1 MAITH
6 PPGDEPHSPAE
17 SGTVLEFPEGAKS
30 EERRRRMAPGDRRS
44 MILDEAAEFFATN
57 GPAASTRALAKA
69 LGITQA
75 LLYRYFPSKEALYQE
90 VFEHLLSDWFDRLAG
105 AIAAPETGW
114 NKVELVLRAG
124 FRFFADNPSY
134 VRLARREAIDGGQ
147 HLGIDLAS
155 VLRPTF
161 DLAADYFDREMV
173 SGTFRK
179 QDSRQLLITGYGA
192 LLSYF
197 SDEPFLEGLL
207 DIAPLSDD
215 ALAAREE
222 HVVQFFRAALLP

>member
-1 MAITH
+1 MASSTH
-6 PPGDEPHSPAE
+6 TPAATPPTREHEAAGR
-17 SGTVLEFPEGAKS
+17 TT
-30 EERRRRMAPGDRRS
+30 RQQ
-44 MILDEAAEFFATN
+44 ILDEAIACFSQAGYDGTSLN
-57 GPAASTRALAKA
+57 DIAAGV
-69 LGITQA
+69 GIRRPS
-75 LLYRYFPSKEALYQE
+75 LLHHFPSKEALYQE

-105 AIAAPETGW
+105 AIVAPEQGW
-114 NKVELVLRAG
+114 VKVELVLRAG

-134 VRLARREAIDGGQ
+134 VRLEAIDGGQ

-161 DLAADYFDREMV
+161 DLAADYFDREMLA
-173 SGTFRK
+173 GTFRT
-179 QDSRQLLITGYGA
+179 QDSRQLMITGYGA

-222 HVVQFFRAALLP
+222 HVVQFFRAALLH